1 MSTGSTPSPA
11 VTAPPASDFAQ
22 ALNDLLPP
30 LFAEVKAMSPDVR
43 ETLTESMWY
52 HQTTE
57 LFHLITPAILGTKF
71 LSEVIPVFAP
81 IIRKLHALAV
91 ANGRMAASNALRLTW
106 KMINYVPTQK
116 TKTNMDKE
124 AVAIHEDDAICWAAI
139 CAEVF
144 QTSPSYVNK
153 LTTEVPLLPPLPEET
168 MPDEE
173 KNEEEEESGS
183 ATTTQA
189 EEGTRTDTDT
199 NSSKKRTGKKKQK
212 KPEPD
217 AGKTVVLIPAPDLQK
232 GDVETLYKFLDG
244 NGANG
249 LVPLDAVFG
258 GLEEGKF
265 QSKLSRFANAIAY
278 AFFPNKLNVRVE
290 RVGEESKSPV
300 HQLKEQVK
308 ELESDLAQA
317 RGQMQMMADQAAE
330 HPEQTCAE
338 FSEWLEAQR

>member
-1 MSTGSTPSPA
+1 MSTGSTPFS
-11 VTAPPASDFAQ
+11 VTAPPAGDFVQ

-30 LFAEVKAMSPDVR
+30 QFAEVKAMSPDVR

-52 HQTTE
+52 HHTTE

-71 LSEVIPVFAP
+71 LCEVLPVYAP
-81 IIRKLHALAV
+81 MIRRLHALAV
-91 ANGRMAASNALRLTW
+91 ANGKMAAGNPLRLTW
-106 KMINYVPTQK
+106 KMINYAPTQN

-153 LTTEVPLLPPLPEET
+153 LTAEVPLLPPLPEET

-199 NSSKKRTGKKKQK
+199 NSSKKRTGKKRK

-217 AGKTVVLIPAPDLQK
+217 TGKSVVLIPAPNLQK
-232 GDVETLYKFLDG
+232 GDVEALYKFLDG

-258 GLEEGKF
+258 GLEEGEF
-265 QSKLSRFANAIAY
+265 QSKLSRFSNKIAY

-290 RVGEESKSPV
+290 RVGDESKSPGP
-300 HQLKEQVK
+300 QLKARVV
-308 ELESDLAQA
+308 ELEAQLVHVQS
-317 RGQMQMMADQAAE
+317 QMQMMADQAAE
-330 HPEQTCAE
+330 HPEQTCAQ
-338 FSEWLEAQR
+338 FTEWLEEQR